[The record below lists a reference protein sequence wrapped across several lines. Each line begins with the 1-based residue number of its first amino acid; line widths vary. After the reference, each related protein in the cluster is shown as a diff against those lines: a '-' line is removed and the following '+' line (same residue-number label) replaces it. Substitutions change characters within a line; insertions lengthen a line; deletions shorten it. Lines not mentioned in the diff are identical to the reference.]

1 MGAMQLD
8 SKLLATFTTTFF
20 GYGNLAADWWF
31 VGMEEGGG
39 HSDDEISARL
49 AAWRELGATPTVDI
63 VDFGRRAGI
72 DEHLQWFEGDRPPLQ
87 STWRQLIRMILGAQG
102 RDTSAD
108 AVGRQMALCDFGEAS
123 ETVVL
128 ERGGRA
134 LKACLVEQ
142 GGVERGGTVFANV
155 LHPTAWG
162 VPSAYFVECGRLCS

>member
-87 STWRQLIRMILGAQG
+87 STWRQLIRMILGARG
-102 RDTSAD
+102 ETRAPSPSVDKWHCATSA
-108 AVGRQMALCDFGEAS
+108 RLPRRS
-123 ETVVL
+123 YS
-128 ERGGRA
+128 
-134 LKACLVEQ
+134 
-142 GGVERGGTVFANV
+142 
-155 LHPTAWG
+155 
-162 VPSAYFVECGRLCS
+162 SAAAAR